1 MKFFHLS
8 DLHFGKQLHGYDTT
22 ELHRDFIAQTAEYA
36 RKENPDA
43 ILISGDIY
51 DKSVPSATAMTLLDE
66 LLVALRGY
74 TILII
79 AGNHDSGER
88 LRYGQRFLEEN
99 DIHISVL
106 PPQSEG
112 EHLKKIV
119 LHDEYGDVNFYM
131 LPFVKP
137 GMVRSYLPEEA
148 AEGEEAVIKKLIDV
162 ENVDRESRNV
172 ILSHQFYVNCGNKPE
187 TCDSEQ
193 SVTMVGGL
201 DAIDISVL
209 DPFDYAA
216 LGHIHGAQSIG
227 KECYRYCGTPLKYS
241 VSEADHNKSITVV
254 TMGKKGDEPDIKVI
268 PIKAKKDVKRIKGT
282 LREIIE
288 SADENTRHDFVS
300 ITITDEDIPDKVK
313 DILEGY
319 FDNILEIII
328 DNKRSRQI
336 LEEEIPDLRQMTPY
350 ESFAAFFS
358 ETAGREMDE
367 MEDKLFRE
375 ILTEVGEVR
384 E

>member
-8 DLHFGKQLHGYDTT
+8 DLHFGKQLHGYDIT

-51 DKSVPSATAMTLLDE
+51 DKSVPSAAAMTLLDE

-193 SVTMVGGL
+193 SVAMVGGL

-268 PIKAKKDVKRIKGT
+268 TIRAKKDVKRIKGT

-288 SADENTRHDFVS
+288 SADENSKHDFVS

-375 ILTEVGEVR
+375 ILTEVGEVK

>member
-8 DLHFGKQLHGYDTT
+8 DLHFGKQLHGYDIT
-22 ELHRDFIAQTAEYA
+22 ELHRDFIEQAAEYA

-51 DKSVPSATAMTLLDE
+51 DKSVPSAAAMTLLDE

-74 TILII
+74 TVIII

-112 EHLKKIV
+112 EYLKKIV

-131 LPFVKP
+131 LPFIKQ

-148 AEGEEAVIKKLIDV
+148 SEGEEAVIKRLIDV

-187 TCDSEQ
+187 ICDSEQ
-193 SVTMVGGL
+193 SVAMVGGL
-201 DAIDISVL
+201 DAVDISVL
-209 DPFDYAA
+209 DLFDYAA

-241 VSEADHNKSITVV
+241 VSEAAHNKSITVV

-268 PIKAKKDVKRIKGT
+268 PIKAKRDVKRIKGT

-288 SADENTRHDFVS
+288 RADENSKHDFVS

>member
-8 DLHFGKQLHGYDTT
+8 DLHFGKQLHGYDIT

-112 EHLKKIV
+112 EYLKKIV

-193 SVTMVGGL
+193 SVAMVGGL

-288 SADENTRHDFVS
+288 SADENSKHDFVS

-375 ILTEVGEVR
+375 ILIEVGEVK